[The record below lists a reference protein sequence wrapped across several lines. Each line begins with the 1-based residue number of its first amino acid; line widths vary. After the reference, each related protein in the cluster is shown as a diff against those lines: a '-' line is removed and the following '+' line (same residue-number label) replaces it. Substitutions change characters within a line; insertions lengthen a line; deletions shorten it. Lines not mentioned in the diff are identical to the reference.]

1 MGAAQMAA
9 TATTTTQAIT
19 MPAIAPPLSQL
30 EDEDVHGFEPPEPL
44 VGAALIAKVSHRRK
58 RDEKADIW
66 RRRVSIPLPRR
77 CERRALPFEL
87 HPHWFTLC
95 AIRQPVEDETEMLAK
110 QVMIGPCLAV
120 SLSCTLDDN
129 HGNSVA

>member
-1 MGAAQMAA
+1 LQHDDDEAEHAAERWTLDSAGYHGMCG
-9 TATTTTQAIT
+9 
-19 MPAIAPPLSQL
+19 
-30 EDEDVHGFEPPEPL
+30 VHETRGPSL
-44 VGAALIAKVSHRRK
+44 GAALIAKVSHRRK